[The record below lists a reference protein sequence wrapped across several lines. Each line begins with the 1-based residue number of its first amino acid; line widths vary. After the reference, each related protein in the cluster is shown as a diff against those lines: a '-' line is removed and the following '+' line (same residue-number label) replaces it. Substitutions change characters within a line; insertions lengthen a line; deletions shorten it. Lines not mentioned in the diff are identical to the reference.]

1 MKKILAIF
9 LIIVFYFIEIG
20 VFNFSYSSFFIT
32 FSPIIFFYFLS
43 ISPLLA
49 INVTLIYALGLDA
62 ASGHK
67 VPINILSVLFMFTI
81 YYLSHKKGVD
91 FKYEK
96 NCFLFCCLYSIFRIT
111 FISYFP
117 LAYFSFYQT
126 ILAVIVNLVFVC
138 MGFFLLSFII
148 KKVSRL

>member
-9 LIIVFYFIEIG
+9 LIIVFYFVEIG

-43 ISPLLA
+43 RSPLLA
-49 INVTLIYALGLDA
+49 INATLVYALGLDV
-62 ASGHK
+62 ASGYK
-67 VPINILSVLFMFTI
+67 IPINILSTFFMFVI
-81 YYLSHKKGVD
+81 YYLAHKKGVD

-96 NCFLFCCLYSIFRIT
+96 NCFLFCCLYCVFRII
-111 FISYFP
+111 FISFYP
-117 LAYFSFYQT
+117 LAVFSFYQ
-126 ILAVIVNLVFVC
+126 IFLAVLFNLVFVC
-138 MGFFLLSFII
+138 MGFFLLSFIV